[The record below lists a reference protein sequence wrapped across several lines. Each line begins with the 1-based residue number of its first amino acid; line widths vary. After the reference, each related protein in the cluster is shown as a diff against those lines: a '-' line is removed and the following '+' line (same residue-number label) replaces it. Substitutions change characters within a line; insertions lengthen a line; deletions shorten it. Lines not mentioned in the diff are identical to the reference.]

1 MQNPRADFACHSWGK
16 INCLTFTGGHGL
28 KMVLGLFPKW
38 IQCSIAMPLD
48 SHPAHCLCAGLI
60 FLNNQ
65 DCTDSTSI
73 TNLQCVELLRAITE
87 GQWYPKMQECEM
99 RTVFLPFTS
108 YLALTHGAPRETS
121 KGNRGKDGDETVW
134 TMQLQSD
141 TGKPAVS
148 ATQTVTA
155 SGSAALHQLSFQELT
170 ARFLVT

>member
-1 MQNPRADFACHSWGK
+1 MGQ
-16 INCLTFTGGHGL
+16 GL
-28 KMVLGLFPKW
+28 KMVLSLFPKYN
-38 IQCSIAMPLD
+38 QCSIAMSLD
-48 SHPAHCLCAGLI
+48 SHPAHCLCAG
-60 FLNNQ
+60 FLSLDIQ
-65 DCTDSTSI
+65 DCTDSTSL
-73 TNLQCVELLRAITE
+73 TNLPCVELLRAITE

-108 YLALTHGAPRETS
+108 YLALTHGALRETS
-121 KGNRGKDGDETVW
+121 KGNKGKDGDGTVW

-148 ATQTVTA
+148 ATRTVTT